1 MTIVQ
6 KVNFSKE
13 TPYLCKMNLIQ
24 IFDIFQ
30 KAIVDYHIHDKLDTT
45 CNNPFP
51 EKSIEHLIY
60 QKCWTDTVQWHC
72 EDEVR
77 NPEIV
82 AESVR
87 HFKNK
92 IDQLNQTRTNLVEQL
107 DDYFLEKY
115 KGVKTSDNARLN
127 TESPAWAID
136 RLSILALKIY
146 HMQIEVERTD
156 LSSEQF
162 LSYQQKLELLQ
173 TQKLDLLQSISSLL
187 QEIEQGR
194 TQFKVY
200 RQVKMYNDND
210 LNPIL
215 RASKI

>member
-1 MTIVQ
+1 
-6 KVNFSKE
+6 
-13 TPYLCKMNLIQ
+13 MNLTQ
-24 IFDIFQ
+24 TFEIFQ
-30 KAIVDYHIHDKLDTT
+30 KAIADYHIVDKIDTLMP
-45 CNNPFP
+45 NPF
-51 EKSIEHLIY
+51 EKGNLHYLLYKKSWI
-60 QKCWTDTVQWHC
+60 DSVQWHC

-77 NPEIV
+77 HPAIE

-87 HFKNK
+87 YFKNK

-115 KGVKTSDNARLN
+115 KDVSPQENARLN

-146 HMQIEVERTD
+146 HMQIEVERMD
-156 LSSEQF
+156 LSPEQF

-173 TQKLDLLQSISSLL
+173 TQKIDLMQSIESLL
-187 QEIEQGR
+187 EEIEQGK

-200 RQVKMYNDND
+200 RQVKMYNDDD
-210 LNPIL
+210 LNPVL
-215 RASKI
+215 RSSKL

>member
-1 MTIVQ
+1 MM
-6 KVNFSKE
+6 KFSAE
-13 TPYLCKMNLIQ
+13 TPYLCRMNLTQ

-30 KAIVDYHIHDKLDTT
+30 KAIVDYHIHDKLDPP
-45 CNNPFP
+45 CNNHFP
-51 EKSIEHLIY
+51 EGSIEHLIY
-60 QKCWTDTVQWHC
+60 TKCWIDTVQWHC

-77 NPEIV
+77 NPDIE

-87 HFKNK
+87 FFKNK

-107 DDYFLEKY
+107 DDYFLDKY
-115 KGVKTSDNARLN
+115 KGIKTSDDARLN
-127 TESPAWAID
+127 TESPAWALD

-162 LSYQQKLELLQ
+162 HSYQQKLELLQ
-173 TQKLDLLQSISSLL
+173 TQKLDLLASISALL
-187 QEIEQGR
+187 KEIEQGR

-215 RASKI
+215 RASKP